1 MLTASQ
7 GRDTLTLRE
16 LGRHRFGQSIKLM
29 FVIAS
34 EASLNGKRPRKHH
47 VDVSLGLL
55 QPISGYYQLDVVD
68 AA

>member
-7 GRDTLTLRE
+7 HRDTLALRE
-16 LGRHRFGQSIKLM
+16 PGWRRFGKSINLM
-29 FVIAS
+29 FNIAS

-55 QPISGYYQLDVVD
+55 QPISGYDQLDVVD